1 MEIMV
6 DDASCAHMRLYTVYN
21 HIYLKLHDL
30 SIEKYCL
37 MVINH
42 FISD

>member
-6 DDASCAHMRLYTVYN
+6 DDASCAHMRLYN
-21 HIYLKLHDL
+21 HIYMKLHDF